1 MKNLYRLFI
10 IACITVIVALG
21 SVACS
26 QANAKEPEVVYLT
39 VPDRTEYVYVIADVA
54 YPPIETES
62 GTELDVVLPNGEIHA
77 FYVEDVPDGVSE
89 VVIKTFDIDDYA
101 TYEIVG
107 MR

>member
-39 VPDRTEYVYVIADVA
+39 QPDRTEYCYVIADVA
-54 YPPIETES
+54 YTTETEL
-62 GTELDVVLPNGEIHA
+62 GVLMPNGEVHDFVVDDA
-77 FYVEDVPDGVSE
+77 PEGEVREVCFRTENLDDYEQYE
-89 VVIKTFDIDDYA
+89 VVA
-101 TYEIVG
+101 L
-107 MR
+107 R